1 MDFARGMLDLLSQAN
16 PNIAAALVTATVNF
30 LGYAITAA
38 VALVGY
44 VYTQRRTQARA
55 IADAHRPEKIEV
67 YEHFL
72 WIVRSIQYSVTGEG
86 EKREKTKKEKEELT
100 THYREFTRGL
110 IEWGSPAVIK
120 EFKAFR
126 KKAKL
131 GGKTVVFAMDDM
143 IGAIRE
149 DLGLSNRGLKR
160 GDLLDVLIKDPE
172 SWQRDQ
178 PPQRENEG
186 S

>member
-1 MDFARGMLDLLSQAN
+1 MDFLRGVLDILSQAN
-16 PNIAAALVTATVNF
+16 PNVAASLVTATVALF
-30 LGYAITAA
+30 GYVLTAA
-38 VALVGY
+38 VALGGY
-44 VYTQRRTQARA
+44 IYTQRRTQSRA
-55 IADAHRPEKIEV
+55 IADAHRPDKIKV

-86 EKREKTKKEKEELT
+86 EKRERTKKEKEELT
-100 THYREFTRGL
+100 IHYREFTRGL

-120 EFKAFR
+120 EFKVFR

-149 DLGLSNRGLKR
+149 DLGLSNRGLKP

-172 SWQRDQ
+172 SWQRDKTTQ
-178 PPQRENEG
+178 SENEG